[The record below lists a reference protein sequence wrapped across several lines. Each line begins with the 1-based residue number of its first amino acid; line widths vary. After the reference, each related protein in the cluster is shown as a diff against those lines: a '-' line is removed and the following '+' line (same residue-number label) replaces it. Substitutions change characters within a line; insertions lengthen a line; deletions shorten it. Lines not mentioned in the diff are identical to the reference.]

1 MTVKLLT
8 EQHVEYLSLTGDC
21 TGSSESI
28 HVKMRH
34 CWKSHVHVIL
44 FCDIFSITEIK
55 MAKDQSVTEDN
66 DLDVKCGYGKCKP
79 SFLQRLNNPRFMLF
93 TLCFVAISQG
103 KF

>member
-1 MTVKLLT
+1 MYSCQNATLF
-8 EQHVEYLSLTGDC
+8 EIACH
-21 TGSSESI
+21 GSF
-28 HVKMRH
+28 
-34 CWKSHVHVIL
+34 L
-44 FCDIFSITEIK
+44 FCDIFSITESK
-55 MAKDQSVTEDN
+55 MAKDQSVIEDN